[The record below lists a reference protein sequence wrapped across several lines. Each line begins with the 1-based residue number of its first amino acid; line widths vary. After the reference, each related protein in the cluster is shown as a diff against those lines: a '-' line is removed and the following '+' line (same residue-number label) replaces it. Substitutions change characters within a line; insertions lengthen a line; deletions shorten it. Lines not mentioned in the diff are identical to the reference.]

1 MKEEEDDEVEKEG
14 WQGIGTGALSLSEER
29 LLRQGLPRLCR
40 LELLPHT
47 AAPTPKA
54 RGIWLAG

>member
-1 MKEEEDDEVEKEG
+1 VKEEEEDEVEREG

-29 LLRQGLPRLCR
+29 LLRQGLPRLWR
-40 LELLPHT
+40 LELLPHI
-47 AAPTPKA
+47 AFPTTTA

>member
-47 AAPTPKA
+47 A